1 MNGGVKEML
10 TKILA
15 WGAGILGFMVL
26 LLRGQLKD
34 AKIKDLQRDAGANKV
49 AEKASEALV
58 KGVLDESKPVS
69 RGYFD
74 SK

>member
-1 MNGGVKEML
+1 ML

-34 AKIKDLQRDAGANKV
+34 EKIKELHRDV
-49 AEKASEALV
+49 SEEKMAKEASDKATEALV
-58 KGVLDESKPVS
+58 RGLNNEAKPSS

-74 SK
+74 NKSE

>member
-1 MNGGVKEML
+1 ML

-34 AKIKDLQRDAGANKV
+34 ERIKHLRRDVSEEKMAKEASD
-49 AEKASEALV
+49 KATEALV
-58 KGVLDESKPVS
+58 RGLNEESKPVN
-69 RGYFD
+69 RGYFT
-74 SK
+74 KE

>member
-1 MNGGVKEML
+1 ML

-26 LLRGQLKD
+26 VLRGQLKD
-34 AKIKDLQRDAGANKV
+34 AKIKELRRDVSEEKMAKEAGD
-49 AEKASEALV
+49 KATEALV
-58 KGVLDESKPVS
+58 RGLNEESKCIN

-74 SK
+74 NKSE